1 MRDKLVWVMSV
12 RDMSVR
18 DVSVRD
24 KSGYHYKLY
33 CQSTCQN
40 PSFDLVCHACEHAQ
54 Q

>member
-24 KSGYHYKLY
+24 KSGYRQGSSIRSTELMNSLLKDLY
-33 CQSTCQN
+33 
-40 PSFDLVCHACEHAQ
+40 
-54 Q
+54 

>member
-24 KSGYHYKLY
+24 KSGYRQKCPNTSKLLSWLCRY
-33 CQSTCQN
+33 LNLKNWTA
-40 PSFDLVCHACEHAQ
+40 LA
-54 Q
+54 